1 MRRLH
6 NRAPSGSRRLAGFRK
21 TKEKFCGFCRFCE
34 KKNPMY
40 RINEIFYSLQGEG
53 FHAGTPAVF
62 VRFSGCNLRCAFCDT
77 QHQKGEMMSLQE
89 IVDEVNK
96 YPNAPL
102 LVLTGGEPSLFID
115 ETFVAELK
123 QKTHKTIAIETNG
136 TRPLPSNLD
145 WVTLSPKAAFEGG
158 NVEPCVL
165 RRCDELK
172 VVYLGQ
178 DLAQYDGIEA
188 KHRFLQP
195 CFCEDEKQRQ
205 ANMKACVEA
214 VMQNPGWRL
223 SLQIHRVLNIQ

>member
-1 MRRLH
+1 
-6 NRAPSGSRRLAGFRK
+6 
-21 TKEKFCGFCRFCE
+21 
-34 KKNPMY
+34 MY

-53 FHAGTPAVF
+53 FHSGTPAVF

-77 QHQKGEMMSLQE
+77 QHQAGEMLSLQE

-115 ETFVAELK
+115 EAFVAELK

-136 TRPLPSNLD
+136 TRPLPSSVD
-145 WVTLSPKAAFEGG
+145 WVTLSPKSAFEGG
-158 NVEPCVL
+158 DLEPRVL
-165 RRCDELK
+165 KQCDELK

-178 DLAQYDGIEA
+178 DLAQYKDIVA

-195 CFCEDEKQRQ
+195 CFCEDETERL

-223 SLQIHRVLNIQ
+223 SMQIHRVLNIQ